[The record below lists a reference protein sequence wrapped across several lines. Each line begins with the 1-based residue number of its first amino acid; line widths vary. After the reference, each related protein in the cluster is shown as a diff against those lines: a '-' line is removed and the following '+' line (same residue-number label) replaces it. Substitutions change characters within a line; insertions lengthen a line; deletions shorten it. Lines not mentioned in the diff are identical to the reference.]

1 MILPDSVATPIGKTA
16 FVRAKEPLMPLLD
29 HFHPPLNRE
38 RHWEGFHSQWA
49 SEIVRQLNGAVL
61 PADFIAEPTIKM
73 GVEIE
78 VDIATLQQG
87 QRASVGNNGGVL
99 TEVYAP
105 PQPALSF
112 PVDFAGLET
121 FEIKVQREE
130 GGLRLVAAIELVSP
144 GNKDRPATRQ
154 AFVRKCATYLQ
165 EGVSVIIVDI
175 VTQRAGN
182 LHADLQEVLNPSVK
196 AIVNQPRQLYASSY
210 RPVIGKQS
218 AKVDVWPMPLE
229 VGKPLPTMP
238 LWLDVNLPVPV
249 DLDESY
255 RASCET
261 LRISTN

>member
-1 MILPDSVATPIGKTA
+1 
-16 FVRAKEPLMPLLD
+16 MPLLD

-38 RHWEGFHSQWA
+38 RHWEGFHSLWA
-49 SEIVRQLNGAVL
+49 SEIVRQLNGSVL

-87 QRASVGNNGGVL
+87 QRVSAENNGGVL
-99 TEVYAP
+99 TAVYAP

-112 PVDFAGLET
+112 PVDFAGLQT
-121 FEIKVQREE
+121 FEIKVQKEE

-175 VTQRAGN
+175 VTERAGN
-182 LHADLQEVLNPSVK
+182 LHAELMATLNASVK
-196 AIVNQPRQLYASSY
+196 TSVHQPRQLYAAAY
-210 RPVIGKQS
+210 RALIGKS
-218 AKVDVWPMPLE
+218 AAQVDAWPAALE
-229 VGKPLPTMP
+229 LGKALPTLP
-238 LWLDVNLPVPV
+238 LWLDVDLAVPV
-249 DLDESY
+249 DLEESY

-261 LRISTN
+261 LRIATS